1 MQMDGFLTLK
11 GGNVELVGAPETI
24 FVLPIGHVVS
34 SKGEFDVDDESYKA
48 MKAQIAKRG
57 VEIECI
63 HFFSYP
69 YTSEL
74 AKEKVLELAHIM
86 TKFCGRMTVDIVG
99 FTEIHEAIR
108 DPCREEYFTIIM
120 RRFMMRI

>member
-48 MKAQIAKRG
+48 MIPTDSRYESTCGFSLLPRG
-57 VEIECI
+57 
-63 HFFSYP
+63 
-69 YTSEL
+69 
-74 AKEKVLELAHIM
+74 K
-86 TKFCGRMTVDIVG
+86 
-99 FTEIHEAIR
+99 
-108 DPCREEYFTIIM
+108 
-120 RRFMMRI
+120 

>member
-48 MKAQIAKRG
+48 IFQSTHPLRG
-57 VEIECI
+57 ATPHTAPSRV
-63 HFFSYP
+63 
-69 YTSEL
+69 
-74 AKEKVLELAHIM
+74 
-86 TKFCGRMTVDIVG
+86 
-99 FTEIHEAIR
+99 
-108 DPCREEYFTIIM
+108 
-120 RRFMMRI
+120 

>member
-34 SKGEFDVDDESYKA
+34 SKGEFDVDEESYKA

-57 VEIECI
+57 RG
-63 HFFSYP
+63 SRSS
-69 YTSEL
+69 T
-74 AKEKVLELAHIM
+74 
-86 TKFCGRMTVDIVG
+86 
-99 FTEIHEAIR
+99 TEHQTLKGAR
-108 DPCREEYFTIIM
+108 HPQPDG
-120 RRFMMRI
+120 